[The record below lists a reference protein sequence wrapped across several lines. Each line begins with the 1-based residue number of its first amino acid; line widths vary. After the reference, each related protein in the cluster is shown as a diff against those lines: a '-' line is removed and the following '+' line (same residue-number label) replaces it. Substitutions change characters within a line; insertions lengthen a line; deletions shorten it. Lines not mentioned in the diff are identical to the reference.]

1 MGGDL
6 MQVISDVICGMD
18 VHKNSITACVLAR
31 KKKEIRTF
39 GTMTEDLLLLV
50 DWVKSYDCTHV
61 AMESTGVYWKPVY
74 NLLELE
80 PSIQT
85 YVVNA
90 QHIKNVPGRKTDVKD
105 AEWIADLL
113 KHGLLKPS
121 YIPNRDQRE
130 LRELVRYRRSLIDE
144 RARESNRI
152 QKVLEGA
159 NIKLGSVATD
169 ILGVSGRLM
178 LRKII
183 DGEANPE
190 TIAQLAKSQ
199 LRKKIALLQRS
210 LNGLIREHQRFML
223 KSQLNHIECL
233 EKQIKELDNEIGE
246 RLNSAQD
253 DIERLDSIPGVGVQT
268 AQQIIAEVGLDMTRF
283 QSAAHL
289 ASWAGMAPGQNE
301 SAGKKKTARTWD
313 GNKYLRSALVEAA
326 ASAIRV
332 KNSYLSAKYYRLKRR
347 RGTKK
352 ARVAI
357 AHQILVIVYH
367 LLTRKEHYKE
377 LGSNHYDQQAIEI
390 KKKRAIKHLVNLGYD
405 VSLTPHSA

>member
-1 MGGDL
+1 
-6 MQVISDVICGMD
+6 MQVISDFVCGMD
-18 VHKNSITACVLAR
+18 VHKNSITACVLTP

-39 GTMTEDLLLLV
+39 GTMTDDLLLLV
-50 DWVKSYDCTHV
+50 DWVQSYGCTHV

-90 QHIKNVPGRKTDVKD
+90 QHIKQVPGRKTDVKD
-105 AEWIADLL
+105 AEWIAALL

-144 RARESNRI
+144 KARESNRI

-169 ILGVSGRLM
+169 MLGISGRLM
-178 LRKII
+178 IRQLI

-190 TIAQLAKSQ
+190 TIAQLAKKQ
-199 LRKKIALLQRS
+199 LRKKMELLQRS
-210 LNGLIREHQRFML
+210 LNGLIGKHQQFML
-223 KSQLNHIECL
+223 KNQLNHIEYL
-233 EKQIKELDNEIGE
+233 ENPIKELDNEIGE
-246 RLNSAQD
+246 RLNSAND
-253 DIERLDSIPGVGVQT
+253 DIERLDSIPGIGIQT
-268 AQQIIAEVGLDMTRF
+268 AQQIIAEIGLDMTRF

-301 SAGKKKTARTWD
+301 SAGKKAARTRD
-313 GNKYLRSALVEAA
+313 GNKYLRSALIESA
-326 ASAIRV
+326 ASAIRM
-332 KNSYLSAKYYRLKRR
+332 KNSYLSAKYSRLKRR

-367 LLTRKEHYKE
+367 LLTRKENYKE
-377 LGSNHYDQQAIEI
+377 LGSSHYDQQAIDI
-390 KKKRAIKHLVNLGYD
+390 KKKRAINHLKNLGYE
-405 VSLTPHSA
+405 VTLTPHSA